1 MRPKGSW
8 LSNRLKLIEL
18 DLNRRLRLSVLNLSK
33 KLLLRL
39 RESGWSKKQQKLRDS
54 DSNRKLPLK
63 LN

>member
-1 MRPKGSW
+1 
-8 LSNRLKLIEL
+8 
-18 DLNRRLRLSVLNLSK
+18 LNRRLRLSVLNLSK